1 NSEDGA
7 VSGPAVPAVARR
19 GGRLAAAVPTTASST
34 GPLALADVNGNGQL
48 DLFVG
53 GRVIAGRWPEAAAS
67 RLFLRAGDGWR
78 EDPRAAEAFKE
89 AGLVTGAVF
98 SDLDGDGDPDLVL
111 ATEWG
116 PVRVFLNEGGV
127 FTERTRELGLD
138 AYRGWW
144 QGVATGD
151 LDGDGRP
158 EIIAA
163 NFGRNTRHERW
174 RSAGPLWVHFGDFNG
189 NGAVELLEA
198 RTDPASG
205 RLVAERTLG
214 SVARAMPWVQERFVT
229 FEAFARAGVAEI
241 LGEFAGSARELEVN
255 WLESAVFFLRDGKYM
270 PVPLPPEA
278 QRAPAFAVCVADAN
292 GDGHEDVFLSQNL
305 FCVQPEAARMD
316 AGRGLWLLGDGR
328 GGLRGVESGV
338 AVYGEQRGAALA
350 DFDGDGRVDLVV
362 AQNGA
367 ATRLFRNTGATP
379 GVRVRLVPGVP
390 QALPGRTIRGASA
403 RACASSVTAAPARRG
418 KSRPAPVGS
427 RKTAR

>member
-1 NSEDGA
+1 M
-7 VSGPAVPAVARR
+7 
-19 GGRLAAAVPTTASST
+19 
-34 GPLALADVNGNGQL
+34 
-48 DLFVG
+48 
-53 GRVIAGRWPEAAAS
+53 
-67 RLFLRAGDGWR
+67 
-78 EDPRAAEAFKE
+78 
-89 AGLVTGAVF
+89 
-98 SDLDGDGDPDLVL
+98 
-111 ATEWG
+111 
-116 PVRVFLNEGGV
+116 
-127 FTERTRELGLD
+127 
-138 AYRGWW
+138 
-144 QGVATGD
+144 
-151 LDGDGRP
+151 
-158 EIIAA
+158 
-163 NFGRNTRHERW
+163 
-174 RSAGPLWVHFGDFNG
+174 HFGDFNG

-379 GVRVRLVPGVP
+379 GVRVRVRGGSENPWGVGASLRVERDGRSGPAREIQAGSGWLSQNSPVTVLAARPGDRLRVRWPGGRESVLPVPDGEREVAVP
-390 QALPGRTIRGASA
+390 QP
-403 RACASSVTAAPARRG
+403 
-418 KSRPAPVGS
+418 
-427 RKTAR
+427 

>member
-1 NSEDGA
+1 MPAAGGPGFTRLPPTATGIAFTNALSDERSVTNRHLLGGSGVAAGDVDGDGLVDIYFCGLDSDNRLYRNLGGWRFEEVTA
-7 VSGPAVPAVARR
+7 RSGPIACP
-19 GGRLAAAVPTTASST
+19 GQDST
-34 GPLALADVNGNGQL
+34 GAAFADVNGNGQL

-174 RSAGPLWVHFGDFNG
+174 RSAGPLRVHFGDFNG

-350 DFDGDGRVDLVV
+350 DFDGDG
-362 AQNGA
+362 
-367 ATRLFRNTGATP
+367 
-379 GVRVRLVPGVP
+379 
-390 QALPGRTIRGASA
+390 
-403 RACASSVTAAPARRG
+403 
-418 KSRPAPVGS
+418 
-427 RKTAR
+427 